1 MSHKVDSL
9 RIYPL
14 TAMKKA
20 MRILLLGDSLVAF
33 YDWQAR
39 FKGMTVLNR
48 GIPGETVQ
56 GLLARLPGELAAAGF
71 VHMIVVMIGANNLVR
86 EDYGFLPDYEEILA
100 TVRSALPEARLV
112 VTSLLP
118 FQLPWLADHTVARL
132 NISLR
137 AIAAR
142 NQAEY
147 LNVCDSFVAAEQAGS
162 RCFFEDGVHLTDNG
176 YDTWAALLEAHI
188 IRE

>member
-1 MSHKVDSL
+1 
-9 RIYPL
+9 
-14 TAMKKA
+14 MKKT
-20 MRILLLGDSLVAF
+20 MRMLLLGDSLVAF

-39 FKGMTVLNR
+39 FKDRTVLNR

-71 VHMIVVMIGANNLVR
+71 VDMIVVMIGANNLVR
-86 EDYGFLPDYEEILA
+86 EDYGFLPDYEEILV

-132 NISLR
+132 NVSLR

-147 LNVCDSFVAAEQAGS
+147 LNVCDPFIAAAQAGNPG
-162 RCFFEDGVHLTDNG
+162 FFEDGVHLTDKG
-176 YDTWAALLEAHI
+176 YDIWATLLATHI